1 MAATMPPPHP
11 SRSAG
16 SPLPASGDGVPPAAS
31 DNSHNNHIS
40 HNSHN
45 HDNRDSSANNT
56 AHAVSQPPPDPTSS
70 ALSRLQASR
79 LRLRAALI
87 PPDPDA
93 PASASAQTPGRRPRR
108 LGALWRSWRRSMH
121 GWPLVDLALGTAQTW
136 WHRQPLRPVAELLV
150 DELRAT
156 AVPLVRKH
164 PLLTVAAA
172 GMLGVLLVAGRP
184 WRWPLVAKQVQ
195 RAPQRVGGWLTRQL
209 SQASVQA
216 SLIALLMLWARPP
229 AANPAQPQP
238 QPPVPE
244 TGTRP
249 AAPA

>member
-1 MAATMPPPHP
+1 MAATMPPSHP

-31 DNSHNNHIS
+31 DNR

-45 HDNRDSSANNT
+45 HDISADNT
-56 AHAVSQPPPDPTSS
+56 AHVVSQPPLDPTSS

-172 GMLGVLLVAGRP
+172 GVLGVLLVAGRP

-195 RAPQRVGGWLTRQL
+195 RAPQRVGGWLIRQL

>member
-1 MAATMPPPHP
+1 MAATMPPLHP
-11 SRSAG
+11 SHSAG
-16 SPLPASGDGVPPAAS
+16 SPLPASAGVPPAAS
-31 DNSHNNHIS
+31 N
-40 HNSHN
+40 NSHN
-45 HDNRDSSANNT
+45 HDNHDNRVSSANNT
-56 AHAVSQPPPDPTSS
+56 AHAASHPPLNPTSS

-93 PASASAQTPGRRPRR
+93 SASASAQTPGRRPRR

-121 GWPLVDLALGTAQTW
+121 GWPLIDLALGTAQTW

-172 GMLGVLLVAGRP
+172 GALGVLLVAGRP

-238 QPPVPE
+238 QPPAPE